1 MRYTQTDTMKNYDFS
16 RRSFMKATAGI
27 GAASS
32 TLVSG
37 CLSQDGSGRGDAS
50 TIDFDTIEGNLN
62 IMLFRSGMEQGF
74 WEDEGVSLNIEQ
86 VPFGRYTTS
95 MTSGGNDV
103 GIMGYPIFCQYNDGE
118 YDFVHFG
125 PCITQINS
133 ILVPAD
139 SDLET
144 VEDLQGATL
153 GHPGW
158 QTATATLMRGLI
170 SDQFG
175 FDIREETEG
184 VQSQPST
191 LWSLMVDQGDIDAMV
206 QFTGQTVRGLASP
219 DEVRPLY
226 NAWEGWEEQTGY
238 PPLIT
243 PFTTTRSYLD
253 ENPENVLAVAEGWKS
268 AQDYFL
274 NNTESVVNEYGEL
287 AGLSDEANRETIVEL
302 AQDGAMTQPV
312 NEYNSELID
321 SQWQLLNVL
330 NDLDLVPSVPE
341 REDHVISISD
351 LRSMAGATSTE

>member
-1 MRYTQTDTMKNYDFS
+1 MKSYDFS
-16 RRSFMKATAGI
+16 RRSFVKATAGL
-27 GAASS
+27 GAAS
-32 TLVSG
+32 TGLVSG
-37 CLSQDGSGRGDAS
+37 CLSQDEGGSGSAQ

-62 IMLFRSGMEQGF
+62 IMLFRSGIEQGF
-74 WEDEGVSLNIEQ
+74 WEEEGVSLNLEP

-95 MTSGGNDV
+95 MTEGGNDV
-103 GIMGYPIFCQYNDGE
+103 GIMGYPIFSQYNDGDF
-118 YDFVHFG
+118 DFVHFG

-139 SDLET
+139 SDLES

-158 QTATATLMRGLI
+158 ETATATLMRGLI

-191 LWSLMVDQGDIDAMV
+191 LWSLMVEQGDIDAMV

-243 PFTTTRSYLD
+243 PFTTTRSFLE
-253 ENPENVLAVAEGWKS
+253 ENPEQVLAVLEGWGS
-268 AQDYFL
+268 AQEYFQ
-274 NNTESVVNEYGEL
+274 NNTESVVNEYGDL
-287 AGLSDEANRETIVEL
+287 AGLSDQANRDTIIEL
-302 AQDGAMTQPV
+302 AQNGSMTQPV
-312 NEYNSELID
+312 EDYNSDLID
-321 SQWQLLNVL
+321 SQWQLLEVL
-330 NDLDLVPSVPE
+330 SDLELIPAVPP

-351 LRSMAGATSTE
+351 LRSMAGSTPTE

>member
-1 MRYTQTDTMKNYDFS
+1 MENYDFS
-16 RRSFMKATAGI
+16 RRSFIKATAGA
-27 GAASS
+27 GAMSS
-32 TLVSG
+32 ALVSG
-37 CLSQDGSGRGDAS
+37 CLSQGKES
-50 TIDFDTIEGNLN
+50 TGGGESIDFDTIEGNLN
-62 IMLFRSGMEQGF
+62 IMLFQSGMDQGF
-74 WEDEGVSLNIEQ
+74 WEEQGVSLNLEQ
-86 VPFGRYTTS
+86 VPFGRYTTA

-125 PCITQINS
+125 PCIAQINA

-139 SDLET
+139 SDLES

-158 QTATATLMRGLI
+158 ETATATLMRGLI

-175 FDIREETEG
+175 FDIREETDG

-243 PFTTTRSYLD
+243 PFTTTRSYLE
-253 ENPENVLAVAEGWKS
+253 ENPGNVLAVAEGWAS
-268 AQDYFL
+268 AQEYFQ
-274 NNTESVVNEYGEL
+274 NNTESVVSEYGEL
-287 AGLSDEANRETIVEL
+287 AGLSDQANRDTIVEL
-302 AQDGAMTQPV
+302 AQDGSMTHPV
-312 NEYNSELID
+312 DEYNSDLID

-330 NDLDLVPSVPE
+330 NDLELVPSVPP
-341 REDHVISISD
+341 REDHVVSISE
-351 LRSMAGATSTE
+351 LRSMAGEGATE